1 MNGRRDFLKSI
12 AGGLAAGFPAIVP
25 ASALGR
31 DGYVAPSEKIQL
43 GCIGVGRQGSGDMR
57 GFLNE
62 ADARVVAVCDVRQ
75 SARERAAQM
84 VNTRYGDKQCAMYS
98 DYREL
103 LARPE
108 IDAVLIATGERWHP
122 LVCIEAARNGKHMYC
137 EKPLALS
144 VAEAQAVRAAVHR
157 AGVTFQC
164 GTQQRSSFYYRHAV
178 ELVRNG
184 KIGQLQTI
192 MVASVQG
199 GSDDNRMY
207 GQPSDPPRDIDY
219 EMWVGPSAWMPYSD
233 TLVNTTAW
241 LFVTPYG
248 LGCIDGAW
256 GIHDVD
262 IAQWLHGDTTTP
274 VEVDPSGPAKCFH
287 DLRDCPY
294 EWTTEQT
301 YANGVR
307 LLHMDM
313 RTAKKRASQFD
324 LLPSIGA
331 TVVFGTE
338 GWIYVSREGLITHP
352 AKLVA
357 ETIGP
362 NEIQVIRSDNH
373 RRNLLSAIR
382 SGRTTICPVDVAAHD
397 QMVVQQQYISLC
409 LGRKLRWDP
418 AREEFIGDAE
428 ANRLLSRPMR
438 GAWHV

>member
-1 MNGRRDFLKSI
+1 MIGRRDFLRTI
-12 AGGLAAGFPAIVP
+12 AAGAAVAAPSIVP
-25 ASALGR
+25 SSALGR
-31 DGYVAPSEKIQL
+31 DGSVAPGDRIVM
-43 GCIGVGRQGSGDMR
+43 GCIGVGRQGGGDMR

-62 ADARVVAVCDVRQ
+62 PDARVVAVCDVRQ
-75 SARERAAQM
+75 SARDRAADM
-84 VNTRYGDKQCAMYS
+84 VNNRNGDKQCVAYN

-103 LARPE
+103 LVRPD

-122 LVCIEAARNGKHMYC
+122 LVAIEAARHGKHMYC

-144 VAEAQAVRAAVHR
+144 VAEAKAVRAAVR
-157 AGVTFQC
+157 QSGVAFQC

-184 KIGQLQTI
+184 RIGRLETI

-199 GSDDNRMY
+199 GSDNNTMY
-207 GQPSDPPRDIDY
+207 GQPKDSPAGIDY
-219 EMWVGPSAWMPYSD
+219 EMWLGPSPWAPYMDIVVS
-233 TLVNTTAW
+233 TTAW
-241 LFVTPYG
+241 LFMSPYG

-262 IAQWLHGDTTTP
+262 IAQWLTGDASTP
-274 VEVDPSGPAKCFH
+274 VEVDAAGAAKSFT
-287 DLRDCPY
+287 DLRDTPY
-294 EWTTEQT
+294 EWATEQK

-307 LLHMDM
+307 LIHMDM

-331 TVVFGTE
+331 TVVFGSE

-352 AKLVA
+352 AKLA
-357 ETIGP
+357 SETIGP

-373 RRNLLSAIR
+373 RRNLLNAIR
-382 SGRTTICPVDVAAHD
+382 TGRKTISPIDVAARD
-397 QMVVQQQYISLC
+397 QMVVQQQYIALC

-418 AREEFIGDAE
+418 AREEFIGDAD
-428 ANRLLSRPMR
+428 ANRMLSRPMR
-438 GAWHV
+438 GPWHI